1 MRPAVGPILDR
12 TGAGTDLYPPSPG
25 AVRADCNFL
34 RNGLEMTLVFLS
46 VVVIALLIAVMAI
59 YLFAIG
65 VLLNRIA
72 NNR

>member
-1 MRPAVGPILDR
+1 
-12 TGAGTDLYPPSPG
+12 
-25 AVRADCNFL
+25 
-34 RNGLEMTLVFLS
+34 MTLFFLS